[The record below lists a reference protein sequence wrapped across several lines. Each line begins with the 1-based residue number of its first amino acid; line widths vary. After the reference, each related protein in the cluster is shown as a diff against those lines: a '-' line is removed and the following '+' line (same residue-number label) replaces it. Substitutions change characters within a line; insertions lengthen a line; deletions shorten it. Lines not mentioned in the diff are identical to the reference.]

1 MEALTNFELGILDW
15 IQANMQSGFADWFF
29 PLITKLGD
37 AGIFWILAAAV
48 MLIFP
53 KTRKTGAM
61 MGLALVFGLI
71 VCNLTLK
78 PLIARIRPYDVNTG
92 IALIVDRMHDFSF
105 PSGHTTASFE
115 GAVVLLLRDK
125 RLGIPAMVLAVLI
138 AFSRLY
144 LYVHFPTDVLAGAV
158 LGTLFAF
165 LAVWIVDTSVRK
177 YQERKMM

>member
-1 MEALTNFELGILDW
+1 MEALTNFELNILDW
-15 IQANMQSGFADWFF
+15 IQTNMQSAFADWFF

-37 AGIFWILAAAV
+37 AGIFWILVAAV

-61 MGLALVFGLI
+61 MGLALIFGLI
-71 VCNLTLK
+71 VCNMTMK
-78 PLIARIRPYDVNTG
+78 PLIARIRPYDINT
-92 IALIVDRMHDFSF
+92 AVTLIVEKMHDFSF

-115 GAVVLLLRDK
+115 GAVVLLMRDK
-125 RLGIPAMVLAVLI
+125 RLGIPAMILAVLI

-158 LGTLFAF
+158 LGTLFAV
-165 LAVWIVDTSVRK
+165 LAVYFINRICEKWTGRK
-177 YQERKMM
+177 KT

>member
-15 IQANMQSGFADWFF
+15 IQANMQCGFSNWFF

-37 AGIFWILAAAV
+37 AGIFWILVAAV

-78 PLIARIRPYDVNTG
+78 PLVARVRPYDVHTSV
-92 IALIVDRMHDFSF
+92 ALIVEKMHDFSF

-115 GAVVLLLRDK
+115 GAVVLLIRDK

-144 LYVHFPTDVLAGAV
+144 LYVHFPTDVLAGAL
-158 LGTLFAF
+158 LGTLFAV
-165 LAVWIVDTSVRK
+165 LAVWIVNTAVRK
-177 YQERKMM
+177 YQELKKG

>member
-1 MEALTNFELGILDW
+1 MEALTNFELNMLDW
-15 IQANMQSGFADWFF
+15 IQTNMQSAFSDWFF

-37 AGIFWILAAAV
+37 AGIFWILVAAV

-71 VCNLTLK
+71 VCNMTLK
-78 PLIARIRPYDVNTG
+78 PLIARIRPYDVNT
-92 IALIVDRMHDFSF
+92 AVTLIVEKMHDFSF

-115 GAVVLLLRDK
+115 GAVVLLMRDK
-125 RLGIPAMVLAVLI
+125 RLGIPAMILAVLI

-158 LGTLFAF
+158 LGTLFAV
-165 LAVWIVDTSVRK
+165 LAVYLVNQICEKWTGRK
-177 YQERKMM
+177 KA